1 MTGEPEPWQLIL
13 AAVERV
19 EKRMDTLVTVETHR
33 SDIRRLDEAQTAAQR
48 RIDDRLADIVGD
60 LGLIRA
66 ERVERETALT
76 ASIVELRTSITAEI
90 EARRKG
96 DEGDLA
102 LIRSEMA
109 AAEERRKKDRQ
120 WLFMAITAVLGL
132 VVAVAIPVVLR

>member
-1 MTGEPEPWQLIL
+1 MPEPEPWQLIL

-19 EKRMDTLVTVETHR
+19 EKRMDSLVTVETHR

-76 ASIVELRTSITAEI
+76 ASIVELRSSITVEI

-102 LIRSEMA
+102 TIRGELKA
-109 AAEERRKKDRQ
+109 ADERRKKDRQ
-120 WLFMAITAVLGL
+120 WLTMAIIAVLG
-132 VVAVAIPVVLR
+132 VVVTVAIPVVLR